1 MDKLLA
7 DERTARYKSAD
18 EAETKA
24 RAVKKNEDEIARL
37 MAAALKAHAPRIQ
50 SLERAIGEVK
60 GFRSLV
66 AGNRVAAKAEFDKLK
81 DTTELH
87 RDQLAEIY
95 VRLGDAAEAEKLA
108 RAAASQFPGEVYP
121 LATLVSVLSAA
132 GKKPEAKS
140 EFEKLRTLGRP
151 SRSRSTGVRAAEADR
166 QGIKTAR

>member
-1 MDKLLA
+1 MLA

-18 EAETKA
+18 EAEAKA

-37 MAAALKAHAPRIQ
+37 MAAALKGHAPRIQ
-50 SLERAIGEVK
+50 SLERAIAEVK

-95 VRLGDAAEAEKLA
+95 VAIGRRCRSREIG
-108 RAAASQFPGEVYP
+108 
-121 LATLVSVLSAA
+121 SA
-132 GKKPEAKS
+132 PWRRNSPAKS
-140 EFEKLRTLGRP
+140 IRWPR
-151 SRSRSTGVRAAEADR
+151 
-166 QGIKTAR
+166 